1 MSTEPTVSVIIPTY
15 NRARLLPNAIR
26 SLLGQSYANIEII
39 VIDDGSTDNTKE
51 VLSQFEGKFRYLES
65 GHKGTAHARNLG
77 MKAATGKYIAFL
89 DSDDTYLPYKIELQ
103 VTFMEDHP
111 EVGMVYTEFS
121 GSYDNK
127 FIDEY
132 HLRTYHDSYDRKGWA
147 YEDMFPVKGE
157 FFLPA
162 VNRSVE
168 YYIGNIFKY
177 NLLGTVV
184 PTNTVLFRKQI
195 LPTVGY
201 QNESY
206 RLAQDY
212 EFVVRICKY
221 CQVAFLNIPTYVILH
236 NDDNA
241 SNVHERYQARQ
252 KENVLRQ
259 LRAIEVF
266 LNVVTDWGYN
276 DEEYYHNN
284 KELIDSR
291 LAEVYFI
298 LGIWWLEYG
307 DVCNARECFQNCDR
321 FDQGKKNYQR
331 YFWLLRTPSFLR
343 KIILLSFYKY
353 REWSFLLFTSSQR
366 KRIFRKWNAKVTNF
380 VRQKMKK

>member
-1 MSTEPTVSVIIPTY
+1 MPPEPTVSIIIPTY

-26 SLLGQSYANIEII
+26 SVLEQSYGHIEIV
-39 VIDDGSTDNTKE
+39 VIDDGSTDDTRK
-51 VLSQFEGKFRYLES
+51 VLEPFKDRILYLTS
-65 GHKGTAHARNLG
+65 DHKGTAHARNVG

-103 VTFMEDHP
+103 VSFMEDHP
-111 EVGMVYTEFS
+111 EVGIVYTEFS
-121 GSYDNK
+121 GSYENK

-162 VNRSVE
+162 VNRSVQ

-184 PTNTVLFRKQI
+184 PTNTVLFRREI

-212 EFVVRICKY
+212 EFVVRQCKQ
-221 CQVAFLNIPTYVILH
+221 C
-236 NDDNA
+236 
-241 SNVHERYQARQ
+241 S
-252 KENVLRQ
+252 
-259 LRAIEVF
+259 
-266 LNVVTDWGYN
+266 
-276 DEEYYHNN
+276 
-284 KELIDSR
+284 
-291 LAEVYFI
+291 
-298 LGIWWLEYG
+298 
-307 DVCNARECFQNCDR
+307 
-321 FDQGKKNYQR
+321 
-331 YFWLLRTPSFLR
+331 
-343 KIILLSFYKY
+343 
-353 REWSFLLFTSSQR
+353 
-366 KRIFRKWNAKVTNF
+366 
-380 VRQKMKK
+380 